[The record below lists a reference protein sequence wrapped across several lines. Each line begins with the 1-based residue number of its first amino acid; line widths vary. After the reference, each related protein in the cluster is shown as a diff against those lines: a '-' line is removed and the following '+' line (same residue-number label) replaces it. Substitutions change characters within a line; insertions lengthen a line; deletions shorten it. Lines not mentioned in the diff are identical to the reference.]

1 MNVHSDPHEV
11 MARHLFGTVIL
22 LYKCHRLNAIRRY
35 KRVSIPAEVTVENVS
50 DAADFF
56 MRERKNG
63 EHFAYTI
70 TISAFSHMILRLNQ
84 SNRLFLLDAGVDF
97 EKEPFSDFN
106 IFTMEECF
114 RQAEICLLQSPLSFP
129 QPLLSLFPDLQ
140 AAIRL
145 RSHPVPWITPL
156 SDEQMRDEDV

>member
-1 MNVHSDPHEV
+1 MNLHSDPHEV

-35 KRVSIPAEVTVENVS
+35 KRVSIPLEVTVTDVS
-50 DAADFF
+50 DASDFF
-56 MRERKNG
+56 LRERLKNKQL
-63 EHFAYTI
+63 AYTM
-70 TISAFSHMILRLNQ
+70 TISAFSQMLIHRNQ
-84 SNRLFLLDAGVDF
+84 SNRLFLLDTGIDF
-97 EKEPFSDFN
+97 EKELFSDFN

-140 AAIRL
+140 TAIKL

-156 SDEQMRDEDV
+156 SDQQMRDEDV